1 MAELGW
7 GRDTRESALDVDPEY
22 PCTVWFALSGTTA
35 PSAPTGCWHT
45 L

>member
-7 GRDTRESALDVDPEY
+7 GRDTRKSAVDVDPEY
-22 PCTVWFALSGTTA
+22 PCTVWFALSGTTVY
-35 PSAPTGCWHT
+35 SAPTGCWHT